1 MTASDEKI
9 LVWLPS
15 PMGDAI
21 LSAPALRAL
30 RKGRGDSHITLL
42 ANRTVRDILSP
53 CAFNDAWIDCEEANI
68 VLLGLKL
75 RKHRF
80 DTVILFKNSFSA
92 GLGAFLSGAPKRA
105 GYARDGRGLF
115 LTQKLK
121 PLVGSDG
128 RYKPVSMID
137 YYLEIVGA
145 LGCSADGRHTELAVD
160 EGDVLSLSGKLPAVI
175 SSDAPLVILVPG
187 GGFGPSKFWPAE
199 RFARIA
205 DRLVETY
212 NAMVAI
218 SVAPNRI
225 EESIASGICA
235 SSENKLINLAR
246 NPLSLGELKALFADA
261 SLVIT
266 NDTGPRHIAAALGR
280 NTITLFGPNN
290 PEWTRADYA
299 NEIQLSSPVP
309 CAPCD
314 KPTCKQPQ
322 HLCMENI
329 TVEMVW
335 DAVEKILGNQ
345 GR

>member
-21 LSAPALRAL
+21 LSTPALRAL
-30 RKGRGDSHITLL
+30 RKGRCDCPITLL

-53 CAFNDAWIDCEEANI
+53 CAFNDAWIDSEEANVI
-68 VLLGLKL
+68 SLGLKL

-80 DTVILFKNSFSA
+80 DTAILFKNSFSA
-92 GLGAFLSGAPKRA
+92 GLGAFLSGASKRT

-121 PLVGSDG
+121 PLVNSDG

-137 YYLEIVGA
+137 YYLEITSA
-145 LGCSADGRHTELAVD
+145 LGCTADGRHTELAVAED
-160 EGDVLSLSGKLPAVI
+160 DVLSLSSKLPAVI

-187 GGFGPSKFWPAE
+187 GGFGPSKFWPVE
-199 RFARIA
+199 RFARVA

-218 SVAPNRI
+218 SVAPNKI
-225 EESIASGICA
+225 EETIASEICA
-235 SSENKLINLAR
+235 LSENKLINLAR

-261 SLVIT
+261 SLVLT
-266 NDTGPRHIAAALGR
+266 NDTGPRHIATALGR

-290 PEWTRADYA
+290 PEWTRIDCES
-299 NEIQLSSPVP
+299 EIQLSSPVP

-314 KPTCKQPQ
+314 KPTCAQPQ
-322 HLCMENI
+322 HFCMENI

-335 DAVEKILGNQ
+335 AAVEKTLGDQ
-345 GR
+345 DR